1 MFWQVLPGIIA
12 IAHPRQHIPWHEVEG
27 AETVAPRVEHVTTVV
42 LPKKLPSQLTAQ
54 LLPNGM
60 VSLVQLPRFWPTR
73 SDNVHGA
80 SATRKHIEVEEN
92 REAMATAKA
101 QD

>member
-1 MFWQVLPGIIA
+1 
-12 IAHPRQHIPWHEVEG
+12 
-27 AETVAPRVEHVTTVV
+27 VAPRVEHVTTVV

-60 VSLVQLPRFWPTR
+60 VSLVQFKPRFCPAC

-80 SATRKHIEVEEN
+80 SATRKHTEVEEN
-92 REAMATAKA
+92 REAMGSVKA